1 MTRSRP
7 GFLLKTFL
15 REVFPRSTT
24 FQDGRNDKH
33 RTYRTFHG
41 KTCCPPMDQPSVTN
55 LSSSPGNTRRLGG
68 LQGATSH
75 DEVGGYADAERIH
88 FSHSLVI
95 HLVQSGVMC
104 CLEHLGLAG
113 TCASQTR
120 DGHHAHHSHHE
131 TS

>member
-1 MTRSRP
+1 M
-7 GFLLKTFL
+7 
-15 REVFPRSTT
+15 V
-24 FQDGRNDKH
+24 KH
-33 RTYRTFHG
+33 VAH
-41 KTCCPPMDQPSVTN
+41 QPSVTN

-75 DEVGGYADAERIH
+75 DEVGGYADVERIY

-95 HLVQSGVMC
+95 HLVQSVVMC

-131 TS
+131 TT